1 MRRIVKSPQADA
13 DLESLWLESVQ
24 RFGVQQAD
32 DFLLAIH
39 RCFDLL
45 ADMPTLGVARPEISP
60 DLRLHLQPVPL
71 VIAYRFTTEE
81 LRILR
86 VFHGRRSYEALL
98 RE

>member
-1 MRRIVKSPQADA
+1 
-13 DLESLWLESVQ
+13 
-24 RFGVQQAD
+24 
-32 DFLLAIH
+32 
-39 RCFDLL
+39 
-45 ADMPTLGVARPEISP
+45 MPTLGVARPEISP
-60 DLRLHLQPVPL
+60 DLRLHFQPVPL